1 MLQADP
7 SEYFTR
13 GQVRNLLSTVESQ
26 PGATG
31 PAGASGS
38 AGPQGN
44 PGAPGATGA
53 TGAQGLQGTSGASG
67 SVGATGPAGATGSG
81 ATGSSGAS
89 GASGATGASGAA
101 GPAGA
106 SGATGAT
113 WYQGTAVP
121 TGTLGQDGDFYL
133 FEGATVGVALAGD
146 IGNTPNLPH
155 VVGLQG
161 VPISV
166 VAPTD
171 AQVLKYGASAG
182 KWAPATLAGTSY
194 GPLASLPAAGVAG
207 RVYIPTNSVYTMLY
221 DTGSAWL
228 YFVDGVQVTPPPAFS
243 WANQGTA
250 TVQNTTNGE
259 EFMNAPATTNSN
271 NNLIARLAA
280 SPGSPFTVTIGIIPV
295 LALNSNTTAY
305 TANAGLV
312 VRDTSATPK
321 MSVLWT
327 CGPAEYLGFSH
338 WTGYT
343 SWSPITY
350 ITYGYANK
358 VYLRIK
364 DDKGVSNNMIYSI
377 STDGVHF
384 VQFASES
391 RTAFLASDA
400 VYLGYAVD
408 TQVNTFASGCTI
420 FHYSATTP

>member
-1 MLQADP
+1 
-7 SEYFTR
+7 
-13 GQVRNLLSTVESQ
+13 
-26 PGATG
+26 
-31 PAGASGS
+31 
-38 AGPQGN
+38 
-44 PGAPGATGA
+44 
-53 TGAQGLQGTSGASG
+53 
-67 SVGATGPAGATGSG
+67 
-81 ATGSSGAS
+81 
-89 GASGATGASGAA
+89 
-101 GPAGA
+101 
-106 SGATGAT
+106 
-113 WYQGTAVP
+113 
-121 TGTLGQDGDFYL
+121 
-133 FEGATVGVALAGD
+133 
-146 IGNTPNLPH
+146 
-155 VVGLQG
+155 
-161 VPISV
+161 
-166 VAPTD
+166 
-171 AQVLKYGASAG
+171 
-182 KWAPATLAGTSY
+182 
-194 GPLASLPAAGVAG
+194 
-207 RVYIPTNSVYTMLY
+207 MLY